1 MPKLEKYVIRGHG
14 GVVPGRP
21 KFTLGPR
28 QYVIFPTKCGNPSSM
43 GSMYDPRTRK
53 LIARPKL
60 IYRHLKGQKVNVPI
74 ELKNMRIL
82 GPGQKVQNSYLALK
96 NTTRFPFD
104 PKRSATHKLYHE
116 TAGVHVYNKTLKNL
130 RYFKN
135 LRYLEGKGTTQ
146 FLSAIIKNKPGYFYV
161 DACRVLPGVTQNQ
174 ANKMLKNT
182 LAGIKIVHSSKNL
195 EKMRKNENISIRIP
209 RLRTTTLPMQINRRR
224 APKPTP
230 MQINRRRAPRPTP
243 MNINQTLSRISS
255 TRPRAKKT
263 AVTALRK
270 TTRFKK

>member
-43 GSMYDPRTRK
+43 ASMYDRRTMK
-53 LIARPKL
+53 LISRPKL

-104 PKRSATHKLYHE
+104 PKRSVLHKRYHE

-130 RYFKN
+130 RYV
-135 LRYLEGKGTTQ
+135 EGKGTTQ
-146 FLSAIIKNKPGYFYV
+146 YLSSIIKNKPGYFYV

-174 ANKMLKNT
+174 ANKMLRNT

-195 EKMRKNENISIRIP
+195 EKMRKNEDISIRRLKYKIP
-209 RLRTTTLPMQINRRR
+209 KLRTNTL
-224 APKPTP
+224 P

-243 MNINQTLSRISS
+243 MNINQPLSRISS

-263 AVTALRK
+263 AVTALKK

>member
-14 GVVPGRP
+14 AVAPGRP

-53 LIARPKL
+53 LISRPKL
-60 IYRHLKGQKVNVPI
+60 IYRHLKGKTVNVPI

-82 GPGQKVQNSYLALK
+82 GPGQKVQNSYLELK

-104 PKRSATHKLYHE
+104 PKRSATHKKYHE
-116 TAGVHVYNKTLKNL
+116 TAGVLVYNKTLKNL
-130 RYFKN
+130 RYV
-135 LRYLEGKGTTQ
+135 EGKGTTQ

-174 ANKMLKNT
+174 ANKMLRTT
-182 LAGIKIVHSSKNL
+182 LAGINIVHSSKNL
-195 EKMRKNENISIRIP
+195 EKMRKNENISMRIP

-224 APKPTP
+224 APRPTP
-230 MQINRRRAPRPTP
+230 MQINMRRPSGPSP
-243 MNINQTLSRISS
+243 MNFEMAVPTK
-255 TRPRAKKT
+255 TRAKKT
-263 AVTALRK
+263 AATALKK

>member
-43 GSMYDPRTRK
+43 GSILDTRTKK
-53 LIARPKL
+53 LIMKPKL
-60 IYRHLKGQKVNVPI
+60 IYRHLRGQTVNVPI

-82 GPGQKVQNSYLALK
+82 GPGQKVQNSALSLK

-104 PKRSATHKLYHE
+104 PTRSAFHKRYHNTTGLY
-116 TAGVHVYNKTLKNL
+116 VYNKSI
-130 RYFKN
+130 KN
-135 LRYLEGKGTTQ
+135 LRYLEGRGKNQ
-146 FLSAIIKNKPGYFYV
+146 FLSNIIKNKPGYFYV

-182 LAGIKIVHSSKNL
+182 LAGIKIVHPYHKNL
-195 EKMRKNENISIRIP
+195 EKMRRNEERYVRLP
-209 RLRTTTLPMQINRRR
+209 RLRTTTLPMQVNRRR
-224 APKPTP
+224 VPK
-230 MQINRRRAPRPTP
+230 ATP
-243 MNINQTLSRISS
+243 MNINKTVTPPPAS
-255 TRPRAKKT
+255 RPRGRNAR
-263 AVTALRK
+263 ATALRM

>member
-14 GVVPGRP
+14 SVVPGRP

-43 GSMYDPRTRK
+43 ASVFDPRTK
-53 LIARPKL
+53 KIITTPKL
-60 IYRHLKGQKVNVPI
+60 IYRHLRGQTVNVPI

-82 GPGQKVQNSYLALK
+82 GPRQKVQNSYLELK

-104 PKRSATHKLYHE
+104 PKRSATHKRYHE

-130 RYFKN
+130 RYI
-135 LRYLEGKGTTQ
+135 EGKGTAQ
-146 FLSAIIKNKPGYFYV
+146 FLSNIIKNKPGYFYV

-195 EKMRKNENISIRIP
+195 EKMRRNEERYVRLP
-209 RLRTTTLPMQINRRR
+209 RLRTTTLPMQVNRRR
-224 APKPTP
+224 VPK
-230 MQINRRRAPRPTP
+230 PTP
-243 MNINQTLSRISS
+243 MNINKTVTPPPLVR
-255 TRPRAKKT
+255 RPRGRNMRA
-263 AVTALRK
+263 TALRM